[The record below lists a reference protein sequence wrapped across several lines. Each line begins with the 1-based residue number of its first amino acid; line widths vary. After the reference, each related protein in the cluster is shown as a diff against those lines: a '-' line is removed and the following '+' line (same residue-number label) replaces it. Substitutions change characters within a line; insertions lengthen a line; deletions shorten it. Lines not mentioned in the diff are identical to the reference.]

1 MGIKPKSS
9 NPNNPDCSTAVQM
22 TLDML
27 QCLSYNLDD
36 PDSASAIQAAN
47 TLLQYMDSHI
57 DVRDKI
63 SKLMRS
69 HEYPNKSIT
78 FSRVAQSGQYI
89 SHISIAAMAVLT
101 AMIEIMPTNNHVM
114 LTYQNIMDYVSSI
127 GNRTTASK
135 AIKELL
141 DSGCVAI
148 ARKGNT
154 QTATVY
160 MVNPMISSVGVEKTY
175 LQHLFW
181 QYTGDTTNDDGDT
194 EYSAAHRKWIEI
206 NKSTYAVENCRLKE
220 AQCKNMIHDANG
232 NIQMVYNKFVPTQK
246 KDELSAVTDSPCD

>member
-1 MGIKPKSS
+1 MRKSES
-9 NPNNPDCSTAVQM
+9 ISISLMPDVLEMLDELTARQH
-22 TLDML
+22 
-27 QCLSYNLDD
+27 S
-36 PDSASAIQAAN
+36 S
-47 TLLQYMDSHI
+47 
-57 DVRDKI
+57 R
-63 SKLMRS
+63 SKCITDLIRQKYEMKENYENS
-69 HEYPNKSIT
+69 SKSIT

-114 LTYQNIMDYVSSI
+114 LTLQNIMDFVSSI

-194 EYSAAHRKWIEI
+194 EYSAAHCKWIEI

-232 NIQMVYNKFVPTQK
+232 NIQMEYSKFVS
-246 KDELSAVTDSPCD
+246 L